1 MKQASFILYFAPD
14 RRPIHRRLSLPLPL
28 PPTHPLSYDRKESKH
43 EGKNSVLGYNGN
55 LVDFHWTIT
64 VFSRGKEGNGK
75 FHLCWF
81 VSHFTAENRF
91 GSFVRYDGADFMSG
105 AWLWQW
111 FGLIWVRDPETAPCQ
126 SVLITPVFL
135 HSYPSVVVVP
145 QSISDDSILRIAKN
159 HRQGRFPVAVWRH
172 QRNKATLLRAG
183 GIERSTIGSIMRQT
197 KNVGQGGVASH
208 AISSSASA
216 EQEKYFSAVGE

>member
-14 RRPIHRRLSLPLPL
+14 RRPIHRRFSLPLPLPL
-28 PPTHPLSYDRKESKH
+28 PPTHPLSCDRKESKY

-91 GSFVRYDGADFMSG
+91 GSFVRYDGADFMFRRLIVTVIWFNLGSG
-105 AWLWQW
+105 SWNCAM
-111 FGLIWVRDPETAPCQ
+111 
-126 SVLITPVFL
+126 SVC
-135 HSYPSVVVVP
+135 SYYTCFSP
-145 QSISDDSILRIAKN
+145 QLPISGCS
-159 HRQGRFPVAVWRH
+159 
-172 QRNKATLLRAG
+172 
-183 GIERSTIGSIMRQT
+183 STKHIRR
-197 KNVGQGGVASH
+197 
-208 AISSSASA
+208 
-216 EQEKYFSAVGE
+216 